1 MAETDALD
9 RARKAVSDRAELPGM
24 SLMEHLEE
32 LRKCIIRSLM
42 FLGGGFVI
50 GWIFRVRL
58 YEIIKKPLDD
68 LHLELYFNHP
78 TDGLNLYLKTALVG
92 GAIIASPFILYQV
105 WVFISPGMY
114 ANEKKY
120 VWPFMT
126 ATVGLF
132 LCGAWFGYHYVLE
145 NAVRVLVFQFATG
158 LHPLLTIDEYTGFFL
173 SIILG
178 LGICFEMPILIFFLA
193 LFGIVDAKFLLR
205 HFRYAILAIFIVAA
219 IICPMQDPFSMCLFA
234 SPMLALYFI
243 GVLVA
248 YFVHPSRRNRAKEAA
263 V

>member
-1 MAETDALD
+1 M
-9 RARKAVSDRAELPGM
+9 
-24 SLMEHLEE
+24 H
-32 LRKCIIRSLM
+32 I
-42 FLGGGFVI
+42 
-50 GWIFRVRL
+50 
-58 YEIIKKPLDD
+58 PLN
-68 LHLELYFNHP
+68 YTHP
-78 TDGLNLYLKTALVG
+78 TDPINLALKTSLYG
-92 GAIIASPFILYQV
+92 GAILASPFILYQL
-105 WVFISPGMY
+105 WLFISPGMY

-132 LCGAWFGYHYVLE
+132 LCGAFFGYHYVLQ
-145 NAVRVLVFQFATG
+145 NAVKVLVFDFGAG